1 MFLPRVLG
9 RACVDRPGVL
19 KRWWLVACAASGTL
33 VAATFGPGAQWSDER
48 WVIVALVPLG
58 VALDQTLVTG
68 GSRTRPSAALA
79 ASLAAGALGGAH
91 GAAVVAPFVAL
102 GATDVG
108 APRRWFTE
116 AAPHVVAALAFGAV
130 FSAAGVLSVADRWPW
145 TLLLGGAGAVVA
157 AACFEIA
164 GRAVAR
170 SGNGEPV
177 PLTLRT
183 LALVWWAL
191 LGVMA
196 AGVAAVNEALGPAG
210 LALFAVPGG
219 LAHARWL
226 QATKESRRAERAL
239 RAMRRQIEQTEAR
252 SLQELRALERLAAAV
267 DERCYG
273 DPDRSRRVAELAV
286 TLLRELPLDEHVL
299 SEDEL
304 YRAALLRDVGLLRVP
319 EQILRSPGTLAADE
333 RQAIMAHP
341 ENGFWFL
348 TGHGLSDRVLH
359 IVRGHHER
367 YDGGGYPRRLRSL
380 GIPLGARILAVAD
393 ALVAMLSVRAYRDAL
408 PLEMALQE
416 LRQGR
421 GTQFDPDVVD
431 VCLASVERGALSWL
445 RGSAS
450 GDASRVA

>member
-1 MFLPRVLG
+1 MPLPRVLARPSAG
-9 RACVDRPGVL
+9 GPGVP
-19 KRWWLVACAASGTL
+19 KRWWLVACGASGTSL
-33 VAATFGPGAQWSDER
+33 AATLGPEAQWSDER
-48 WVIVALVPLG
+48 WVIAALVPLG
-58 VALDQTLVTG
+58 VALGQTLVTCS
-68 GSRTRPSAALA
+68 SRARPPAALA
-79 ASLAAGALGGAH
+79 ASMAAGALGGGH

-102 GATDVG
+102 SAVDAA
-108 APRRWFTE
+108 APRRWLRE
-116 AAPHVVAALAFGAV
+116 AAPHVVAALAFGAA
-130 FSAAGVLSVADRWPW
+130 FSVARALSVADHWPW

-157 AACFEIA
+157 AACYKA
-164 GRAVAR
+164 AVRAVIRPAE
-170 SGNGEPV
+170 GEPAA
-177 PLTLRT
+177 LTSRALG
-183 LALVWWAL
+183 LAWWAL

-210 LALFAVPGG
+210 LALFGVPGG
-219 LAHARWL
+219 LAQARWL
-226 QATKESRRAERAL
+226 QATRESRRAERAL
-239 RAMRRQIEQTEAR
+239 GAMRRQIERAEAR
-252 SLQELRALERLAAAV
+252 SSQDLRALERLAAAV

-319 EQILRSPGTLAADE
+319 EQILRSPGALAADE

-341 ENGFWFL
+341 EDGFWFL

-393 ALVAMLSVRAYRDAL
+393 ALVAMLSVRAYWDAL

-421 GTQFDPDVVD
+421 GTQFDPVVVD

-445 RGSAS
+445 QGSVPGGAR
-450 GDASRVA
+450 RVA